1 MIQQLNTELKV
12 VKEKMRKKEK
22 WEARLKN
29 VLETIK
35 DEEEKLQHVQHQFEK
50 EQKDVDRLE
59 SLSVASIFYAL
70 IGQKLEKLD
79 KENQELIAARLKLQ
93 EATKTAT
100 DLKEESKELQEKLS
114 TVANIET
121 EYQSLLMRKEK
132 LIHSQDPVLGQKL
145 DALLELET
153 DLHSNL
159 KEHEEAIE
167 AGEKASSSLEK
178 ALKSLDSAK
187 GWSTFDMFGGG
198 MISTAIKHSHINDS
212 RDEIHHAQRALRH
225 FQEELKDVEKANQS
239 NFKISG
245 LLTFADYFFDGIIV
259 DWFVHGHIQD
269 SYEQTSK
276 TLNQVATTLSQLK
289 EKYDEIKNNLSI
301 TEQKRISLI
310 ENMG

>member
-22 WEARLKN
+22 WEVRLKN

-93 EATKTAT
+93 EVTKTAA

-121 EYQSLLMRKEK
+121 EYQSLLMRKER

-153 DLHSNL
+153 DLHSSL
-159 KEHEEAIE
+159 KEYEEAIE
-167 AGEKASSSLEK
+167 AGEKARYSLEK
-178 ALKSLDSAK
+178 ALESLDSAK

-198 MISTAIKHSHINDS
+198 MISTAIKHSHIDDS

-225 FQEELKDVEKANQS
+225 FQEELKDVEMVSEGNLE
-239 NFKISG
+239 IGG

-276 TLNQVATTLSQLK
+276 TVNQVASILSQLQD
-289 EKYDEIKNNLSI
+289 KYEEIKNNLLK

-310 ENMG
+310 EEMN

>member
-245 LLTFADYFFDGIIV
+245 LLTFVDYFFDGIIV

-276 TLNQVATTLSQLK
+276 ILNQVATTLSQLK

-301 TEQKRISLI
+301 TERKRISLI

>member
-22 WEARLKN
+22 WEVRLKN

-93 EATKTAT
+93 EATKTAA

-121 EYQSLLMRKEK
+121 EYQSLLMRKER

-153 DLHSNL
+153 DLHSSL
-159 KEHEEAIE
+159 KEYEEAIE
-167 AGEKASSSLEK
+167 AGEKARYSLEK
-178 ALKSLDSAK
+178 ALESLDSAK

-198 MISTAIKHSHINDS
+198 MISTAIKHSHIDDS

-225 FQEELKDVEKANQS
+225 FQEELKDVEMVSEGNLE
-239 NFKISG
+239 IGG

-276 TLNQVATTLSQLK
+276 TLNQVASILSQLQD
-289 EKYDEIKNNLSI
+289 KYEEIKNNLLK

-310 ENMG
+310 EEMN

>member
-1 MIQQLNTELKV
+1 MIQQLNNELKE
-12 VKEKMRKKEK
+12 VKDKMRKKKK
-22 WEARLKN
+22 WEERLKN
-29 VLETIK
+29 VLDTITI
-35 DEEEKLQHVQHQFEK
+35 EEAKLKQVQHQFEK

-93 EATKTAT
+93 EVTKTVV

-121 EYQSLLMRKEK
+121 EYQSLLKRKER

-153 DLHSNL
+153 DLHSSL
-159 KEHEEAIE
+159 KEYEEAIE
-167 AGEKASSSLEK
+167 AGERARSSLEK
-178 ALKSLDSAK
+178 ALESLDSAK

-198 MISTAIKHSHINDS
+198 MISTAIKHSHIDDS

-225 FQEELKDVEKANQS
+225 FQEELKDVEMVAEGNLE
-239 NFKISG
+239 ISG
-245 LLTFADYFFDGIIV
+245 LLTFADYFFDGIIA

-276 TLNQVATTLSQLK
+276 TLNQVSSVLSQLQ
-289 EKYDEIKNNLSI
+289 EKYEDIKNNLSV

-310 ENMG
+310 EDMN